1 LATAAG
7 WLAPVAASG
16 PTGLAEAA
24 DAPAAATDS
33 MSTAAVV
40 MRWVVVTSTI
50 SLMFAD
56 RPGAIGSLTTIFVSG
71 QDALKDG

>member
-1 LATAAG
+1 
-7 WLAPVAASG
+7 
-16 PTGLAEAA
+16 
-24 DAPAAATDS
+24 
-33 MSTAAVV
+33 